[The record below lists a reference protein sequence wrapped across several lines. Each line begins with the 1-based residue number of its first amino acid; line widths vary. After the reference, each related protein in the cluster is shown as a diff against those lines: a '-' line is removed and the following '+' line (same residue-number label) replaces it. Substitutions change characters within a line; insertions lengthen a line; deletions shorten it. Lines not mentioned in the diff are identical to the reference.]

1 MRLFCAS
8 IALAGAL
15 FLAACADV
23 PVETLRTYADA
34 FQQARDAG
42 DLLYDEISPIVS
54 GRTSS
59 SEDSCGISALG
70 YPRCFNP
77 RTALGA
83 SGTRRNEDPSIKA
96 RRDALATVA
105 LYNSML
111 VDLAE
116 GKTADAFTTRIDT
129 LASLAGA
136 VAALGVIPSGGL
148 SALIVPG
155 AAFASQMASRF
166 ETARANGLVRQS
178 ILDSKGD
185 IQELLAALADDT
197 PQIYKVFLA
206 AREKDLVAIN
216 FDRNA
221 ARLAKNE
228 AAQARAQK
236 RYQATLDSI
245 TQFHEALTAY
255 VQLLDRTSQALNSLV
270 TAAAQEPGTA
280 ASLTLLARE
289 AADIRTTSE
298 AFWETIRD
306 VRMSASTAGG

>member
-1 MRLFCAS
+1 MRIFWPS
-8 IALAGAL
+8 IAFAGAVLLAG
-15 FLAACADV
+15 CAGV
-23 PVETLRTYADA
+23 PVETLRTYSDA
-34 FQQARDAG
+34 FLQARDAG

-54 GRTSS
+54 GKTVSKQT
-59 SEDSCGISALG
+59 CGTSALG
-70 YPRCFNP
+70 YPQCFNP
-77 RTALGA
+77 RTALGT
-83 SGTRRNEDPSIKA
+83 SNTRRNEDPSIKA

-116 GKTADAFTTRIDT
+116 GKSAEAFTARIDT

-155 AAFASQMASRF
+155 AAYASQMASRF

-197 PQIYKVFLA
+197 PQIYRVFLA

-255 VQLLDRTSQALNSLV
+255 VQLLDRTSQALDSLV
-270 TAAAQEPGTA
+270 AAAAQEPGTA

-289 AADIRTTSE
+289 AADIRAKSE